1 MNTNTLRSNVPR
13 GESSFF
19 KELYARKTI
28 SRTPTLSNFS
38 QAQFDTRYHGC
49 IIFSYKLVIIHM
61 STISVPLPV
70 PLLRQ
75 LDRLTKETGA
85 SRAAVMRKALER
97 YAEEQ
102 AINTVILAEREPT
115 LHGDLDNLLAKLG

>member
-1 MNTNTLRSNVPR
+1 
-13 GESSFF
+13 
-19 KELYARKTI
+19 
-28 SRTPTLSNFS
+28 
-38 QAQFDTRYHGC
+38 
-49 IIFSYKLVIIHM
+49 M